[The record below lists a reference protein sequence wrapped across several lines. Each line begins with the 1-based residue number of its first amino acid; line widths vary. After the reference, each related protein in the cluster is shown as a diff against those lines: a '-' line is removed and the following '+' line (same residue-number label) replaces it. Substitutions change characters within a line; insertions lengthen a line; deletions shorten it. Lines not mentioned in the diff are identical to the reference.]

1 MKRALF
7 GFSLLSVGFAT
18 VLTSCS
24 SNKGRGTSD
33 KTGWNYNDSRLGGF
47 TAAQNYQGMQT
58 GPGLVFIE
66 GGTFV
71 MGQTDEDIYYQHNN
85 TPRRVTVS
93 SFYMDETEVANVHY
107 REFIYWL
114 NRAYGADYPN
124 VVEAAKPDETVWRSA
139 LSYNE
144 PLVQY
149 YFNHASYD
157 QHPVVGVTWQQAND
171 YAHWRSDRVN
181 ELILIKKGL
190 LKKNPNQ
197 VNEDVFTTQTYING
211 QYLGAAGKVK
221 QRDLDPTGSGTRP
234 TNYADGILLPN
245 YRLPTEAEWEYA
257 ALGGIGNNPNPR
269 TKRSRGEEAVVK
281 RQSYTWG
288 DIRSVR
294 YQEKSAQKGEILA
307 NFKRKSGDMMG
318 VAGGLNDNADR
329 PAPVHSYLPNAYGL
343 YNMAGNVNEWCLD
356 VYRPTA
362 LQEFAGHNPA
372 VGAATFKKR
381 QIEDDYTISE
391 KDSLGR
397 EVWIDIDSTDLAGQY
412 NRDYKKADNRDY
424 LEEGGQY
431 RFDYGRASLINNDSR
446 VIKGGSWDDNYYWL
460 SPGTR
465 RFQQANQPTA
475 TTGFRCVMDRLG
487 STILDTPMGNQFKA
501 NKKRR

>member
-1 MKRALF
+1 MKRALL
-7 GFSLLSVGFAT
+7 GFSLLGVGFAT

-24 SNKGRGTSD
+24 SNKGRGTSS

-47 TAAQNYQGMQT
+47 TAAQNYKGMQT
-58 GPGLVFIE
+58 GPGLVFVE

-71 MGQTDEDIYYQHNN
+71 MGQTDEDLYHQNNN

-93 SFYMDETEVANVHY
+93 SFYMDETEIANVHY

-124 VVEAAKPDETVWRSA
+124 VVDAAKPDETVWRSA

-144 PLVQY
+144 PYVKY

-157 QHPVVGVTWQQAND
+157 QYPVVGVSWQQAND

-181 ELILIKKGL
+181 EMILIKRGL

-211 QYLGAAGKVK
+211 QYLGTPGRPL
-221 QRDLDPTGSGTRP
+221 RDLDPNGSRTRQA
-234 TNYADGILLPN
+234 TYADGMLLPN

-257 ALGGIGNNPNPR
+257 AIGTIGNNPNPR
-269 TKRSRGEEAVVK
+269 TKRSRGEEAVTK
-281 RQSYTWG
+281 RQAYTWG

-294 YQEKSAQKGEILA
+294 SQQRNAQKGEILA

-318 VAGGLNDNADR
+318 VAGGLNDNADG
-329 PAPVHSYLPNAYGL
+329 PAPVHTYLPNAYGL

-356 VYRPTA
+356 TYRPTA
-362 LQEFAGHNPA
+362 TQDFNGHNPI
-372 VGAATFKKR
+372 VGGPEFKKR
-381 QIEDDYTISE
+381 VLEDDYTITE

-397 EVWIDIDSTDLAGQY
+397 EVWVDVDSADLAGKY
-412 NRDYKKADNRDY
+412 ARDYKKSDNRDY
-424 LEEGGQY
+424 LEEGGKY
-431 RFDYGRASLINNDSR
+431 RFDYGKQSLVNNESR
-446 VIKGGSWDDNYYWL
+446 VIKGGSWDDNAYWL

-465 RFQQANQPTA
+465 RFQQGNQPSS

-487 STILDTPMGNQFKA
+487 STILDTQAGNQFKA
-501 NKKRR
+501 SKQRR

>member
-7 GFSLLSVGFAT
+7 GISLLGVGFAT

-24 SNKGRGTSD
+24 SNKGRGVSD

-47 TAAQNYQGMQT
+47 TAAENYQGMQT
-58 GPGLVFIE
+58 GPGLAFVQ

-71 MGQTDEDIYYQHNN
+71 MGQTDEDVYFQNNN

-107 REFIYWL
+107 REFTYWL
-114 NRAYGADYPN
+114 KRAYGADYPN
-124 VVEAAKPDETVWRSA
+124 VVEASMPDQTVWRSA
-139 LSYNE
+139 LTYNE

-149 YFNHASYD
+149 YFTHASYD
-157 QHPVVGVTWQQAND
+157 QHPVVGVTWQQAKD

-181 ELILIKKGL
+181 EIILIKKGL

-197 VNEDVFTTQTYING
+197 VNEDVFTTLTYING
-211 QYLGAAGKVK
+211 QYLGTVGGNK
-221 QRDLDPTGSGTRP
+221 QRDLDPTGSGSRP
-234 TNYADGILLPN
+234 TDYADGMLLPN

-257 ALGGIGNNPNPR
+257 AVGQIGNNPTPR
-269 TKRSRGEEAVVK
+269 TSRSRGEEAVTN
-281 RQSYTWG
+281 RQSYPWG

-294 YQEKSAQKGEILA
+294 SQEKNAQKGEILA
-307 NFKRKSGDMMG
+307 NFKRRSGDLMG

-329 PAPVHSYLPNAYGL
+329 PAPVHSFLPNVFGL

-362 LQEFAGHNPA
+362 LQDFADHNPA
-372 VGAATFKKR
+372 VGAATFTKPVK
-381 QIEDDYTISE
+381 EDDFTFAE
-391 KDSLGR
+391 KDSLGN
-397 EVWIDIDSTDLAGQY
+397 EVVVPIDSTDLDDQY
-412 NRDYKKADNRDY
+412 NRDYVKADNRDY
-424 LEEGGQY
+424 LEEGGKY
-431 RFDYGRASLINNDSR
+431 AFNYGRASLINNNSR
-446 VIKGGSWDDNYYWL
+446 VIKGGSWNDNYYWL

-487 STILDTPMGNQFKA
+487 SPILDTKMGNQFKA
-501 NKKRR
+501 SKGRK